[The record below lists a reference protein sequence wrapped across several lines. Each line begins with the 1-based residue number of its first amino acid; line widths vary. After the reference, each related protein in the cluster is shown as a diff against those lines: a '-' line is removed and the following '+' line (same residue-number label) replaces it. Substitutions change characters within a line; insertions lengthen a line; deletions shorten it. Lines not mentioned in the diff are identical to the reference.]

1 LLGIQ
6 AVCFS
11 ALLSYARLAERII
24 SLRISQNLFLLL
36 NKNEVK
42 MVSEVPM
49 TIFAGR
55 KLCAIDFQLA
65 YFHTAVHKR
74 YHFPLL
80 A

>member
-1 LLGIQ
+1 M
-6 AVCFS
+6 
-11 ALLSYARLAERII
+11 
-24 SLRISQNLFLLL
+24 L

-49 TIFAGR
+49 TVFAGR

-65 YFHTAVHKR
+65 YFHTAVHSLP
-74 YHFPLL
+74 FPTFGLIYESKYRCLTLHLKFLYKEKGKIFNFL